1 MQGLWPHCA
10 VQRPCSHLHFGGRV
24 DPDSLPGTRPRA
36 QVFSEP
42 RHLQF
47 NCHKWSHHKWSI
59 GFVFRKLLEVPRI
72 PEFILDV
79 SLRKPSTVVLT
90 PERTFSCWEKNQ
102 SSPPGRRWLL
112 IQKNKSSMDNRI
124 DA

>member
-42 RHLQF
+42 RHLQ
-47 NCHKWSHHKWSI
+47 N
-59 GFVFRKLLEVPRI
+59 PRI
-72 PEFILDV
+72 HLGCLIEETLNSSADTRKNFLLLGKKPEFTSRTKMGPGVRALS
-79 SLRKPSTVVLT
+79 SLIECCICKPGDWQ
-90 PERTFSCWEKNQ
+90 PC
-102 SSPPGRRWLL
+102 P
-112 IQKNKSSMDNRI
+112 
-124 DA
+124 